1 MGKLRHGELSQITN
15 SVWPLGTGPGTEEG
29 VEGVAALWG
38 RGTLNMRCTGWVSTT
53 ETCKT
58 PRALLSTDVQERAR
72 GASAGFSREASLW
85 LRG

>member
-58 PRALLSTDVQERAR
+58 PIALLSTDVQE
-72 GASAGFSREASLW
+72 
-85 LRG
+85 